1 MHILELETEFTW
13 NANDTF
19 RERMAMVLLG
29 KNANNIE
36 NLVITFGDTLIK

>member
-29 KNANNIE
+29 KRMQI
-36 NLVITFGDTLIK
+36 I